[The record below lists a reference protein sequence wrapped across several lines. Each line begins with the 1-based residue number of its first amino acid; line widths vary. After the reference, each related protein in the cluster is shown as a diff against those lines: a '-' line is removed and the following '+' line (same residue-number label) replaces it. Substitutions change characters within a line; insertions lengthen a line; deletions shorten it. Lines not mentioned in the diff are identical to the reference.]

1 MIPKNKVTAAMLA
14 FFLGSIGAHK
24 LYLGKIGGFI
34 GIIILLMVSINI
46 GFPITVILGVIQG
59 LKLLNMTEQTF
70 DKMYNKGYAAPSKG
84 PLETRRSEQM
94 ERYEQVSDK
103 NSKQPSFRKPSPTS
117 SAKANPYKNS
127 GIKKY
132 KDFDLVDAIADFNK
146 GLELSPNDIAL
157 HFNIACAYSLTE
169 NKSKAYQHLSRAV
182 ALGIKDV
189 ERILSHDDLAFVR
202 IQPEFEAFRSSGF
215 RINPFEQVTQSNS
228 TQPSA
233 TIEKRI
239 DVQQIPDG
247 LDDTLLSQINKLSEL
262 RKKGILSDDEFNFE
276 RKRLLRQ

>member
-14 FFLGSIGAHK
+14 FFLGSVGAHK
-24 LYLGKIGGFI
+24 LYLGKTGGFI
-34 GIIILLMVSINI
+34 WFVILLMMSMSI
-46 GFPITVILGVIQG
+46 GFPITTILGVIHG
-59 LKLLNMTEQTF
+59 AKLLNMTDQTF

-84 PLETRRSEQM
+84 PLETRRSQQM
-94 ERYEQVSDK
+94 ERYEQVSD
-103 NSKQPSFRKPSPTS
+103 NRQRQPSFRKPTPTA

-132 KDFDLVDAIADFNK
+132 KDFDLADAIIDFNK
-146 GLELSPNDIAL
+146 GLEISPNDIAL

-169 NKSKAYQHLSRAV
+169 NKSKAYHHLSKAV
-182 ALGIKDV
+182 SLGLQDV

-202 IQPEFEAFRSSGF
+202 IQPEFDGFRSAGF
-215 RINPFEQVTQSNS
+215 RVNPFETKSESIQS
-228 TQPSA
+228 QPSTPSVA
-233 TIEKRI
+233 PVEMA
-239 DVQQIPDG
+239 QEM
-247 LDDTLLSQINKLSEL
+247 LDDTLLAQLNKLSEL